1 MSNTEFQSAEM
12 EAAREA
18 LQSDPRNP
26 NLDSVLRIPV
36 TVQVVLGTATMP
48 VSSLLKLGRGAV
60 IALDRRIGEP
70 VDVVVN
76 GRTIAKGEL
85 VVVEEENSRFGISLK
100 EIMGS
105 SGAPE

>member
-1 MSNTEFQSAEM
+1 MSDTEFQSAEM
-12 EAAREA
+12 EGAREA
-18 LQSDPRNP
+18 L
-26 NLDSVLRIPV
+26 
-36 TVQVVLGTATMP
+36 
-48 VSSLLKLGRGAV
+48 SLLKLGRGAV

>member
-12 EAAREA
+12 EGAREA
-18 LQSDPRNP
+18 LKSDPRNP